1 MSVQVTMLQTR
12 RGEDGNLWLA
22 GQQYTATDAF
32 ARLLVSSNLA
42 TATFDADPQSS
53 LSVAQMVALQ
63 GLVAP
68 KIADQGAAARN
79 RAAIQAAL
87 DRKGSVSL
95 EGAGIAWIDDTL
107 LIDDDTTL
115 TLAPSLEIKMMSTG
129 TGLGRNL
136 LATKAYADRANTTGI
151 SFANG
156 VGLLSVVTWPNHGLT
171 VQDYIWVQGAT
182 EGVYNQVFRVR
193 QVLTA
198 DTFEVALPRL
208 PSAAAAGTI
217 LAKRC
222 TRNFHVSGGR
232 WNYNNTENTTR
243 SGDLRCMA
251 MVPSIA
257 GFFSLRNLTLVDCS
271 QRGVQ
276 LGGVADYT
284 LDGITCEGTKG
295 DTVKVYGPAAR
306 GKISKLL
313 GMTGGDDGCS
323 VQPKEADPYAQYRY
337 TSGDVLGLT
346 FEECATAGR
355 NDAGAAGAAFCVY
368 VSPNERV
375 DGLVYRKCGAY
386 HEQSHGFAIKVG
398 DDFAGGRVESVR
410 YEDCML
416 AGDPTSRGIV
426 CSADVG
432 LLEIVR
438 PRFSPAAGG
447 QAMFRQTLNS
457 IDQLV
462 LEGMVDETCKWAST
476 STSSLIDISSAAAAC
491 RVIEVRGCTLKGS
504 SASFG
509 RVVYLA
515 GAPVVDTVRLTD
527 NSMESL
533 LQAVRVD
540 SGSSTTRRVL
550 VDGGRYAS
558 MGQVVDARDAAS
570 VAVRAADFS
579 SITGGVLRC
588 QTDAAVS
595 KLYGGEACTYSSAAP
610 VVCLAPHTADVY
622 GWDLPIDIGATGIN
636 KTAGAYCFNTGSGR
650 GTIPQNRAVVCDGT
664 SWFNATNLSHTF

>member
-1 MSVQVTMLQTR
+1 MIPGDV
-12 RGEDGNLWLA
+12 A
-22 GQQYTATDAF
+22 KPP
-32 ARLLVSSNLA
+32 
-42 TATFDADPQSS
+42 ADPYD
-53 LSVAQMVALQ
+53 AIGATPA
-63 GLVAP
+63 GE
-68 KIADQGAAARN
+68 QGASALTAAQVQTLEGFYTPIVGDPSAAATN
-79 RAAIQAAL
+79 RAAIQAVLDQKGLVAL
-87 DRKGSVSL
+87 A
-95 EGAGIAWIDDTL
+95 GAGVAWIDDTL
-107 LIDDDTTL
+107 LIDDDTWL
-115 TLAPSLEIKMMSTG
+115 EVAPSLEIKMLSTG
-129 TGLGRNL
+129 TGLGKNL
-136 LATKAYADRANTTGI
+136 LATKAYADRANTTEI

-232 WNYNNTENTTR
+232 WNYNNTENTTK
-243 SGDLRCMA
+243 SGDLRCMS

-257 GFFSLRNLTLVDCS
+257 GFFSLRNLTLTDCS

-295 DTVKVYGPAAR
+295 DIVKVYGPATR
-306 GKISKLL
+306 GRISNLL
-313 GMTGGDDGCS
+313 GMTEGDDGCS
-323 VQPKEADPYAQYRY
+323 VQPKEADPFEQYRY
-337 TSGDVLGLT
+337 TFGDVLGLT
-346 FEECATAGR
+346 FENCSTAGR
-355 NDAGAAGAAFCVY
+355 NDAGAAGAAFCAYASEDEVL
-368 VSPNERV
+368 S
-375 DGLVYRKCGAY
+375 GLVYRQCGAY
-386 HEQSHGFAIKVG
+386 HEQSHAFAVKVG
-398 DDFAGGRVESVR
+398 DDFASGRVESVR

-416 AGDPTSRGIV
+416 TGDPTSRGIV

-438 PRFSPAAGG
+438 PRYNPSVGA
-447 QAMFRQTLNS
+447 QAMFRQTLNT

-462 LEGMVDETCKWAST
+462 LEGMVDTTCKWATT
-476 STSSLIDISSAAAAC
+476 STSSLLDISSAAAAC
-491 RVIEVRGCTLKGS
+491 RIIEVRKCVLKGS

-515 GAPVVDTVRLTD
+515 GAPVVDSVRLTD
-527 NSMESL
+527 NRFESL

-550 VDGGRYAS
+550 VDGGSYAS

-595 KLYGGEACTYSSAAP
+595 KLYGGEACTYSSAAA

-622 GWDLPIDIGATGIN
+622 GWDLPVDIGATGIN
-636 KTAGAYCFNTGSGR
+636 KTAGTYCFNTGSGR
-650 GTIPQNRAVVCDGT
+650 GTIPQNRLVHCDGT
-664 SWFNATNLSHTF
+664 NWYNAANLAQTF